1 MRNTQ
6 RRKRIHRRN
15 LKNYPLRKLCIPQ
28 IQLLRKYQRRM
39 EYKTPTRRK
48 VNTYLQGMQ
57 S

>member
-48 VNTYLQGMQ
+48 VNTYLQDMQ